1 MKQVLGILLDNA
13 KHNQTGRTDE
23 HGAIRHRHVE
33 LCPINAIAML
43 LWATFHLRQTPVPN
57 FVPDFSD
64 PKFGEY
70 GRRDWYNHLLF
81 FSSTGSPDVMMKYK
95 SESSLSL
102 LRQPH

>member
-23 HGAIRHRHVE
+23 HGAICHHHVE

-43 LWATFHLRQTPVPN
+43 LWATFHLRQIPVPN

-64 PKFGEY
+64 PKFGKY

-102 LRQPH
+102 LQQPH